1 MNFDYLQT
9 DFSEKEIKNITE
21 KYNLYLSELRDNIK
35 RDKFIKSRQTYS
47 EELIR
52 FRSICYVVFCFSLY
66 NLLLAIASLTWFK
79 ETNLID
85 FILGSTF
92 TIFIPCIYYSI
103 CQSIYESI
111 TDNRNKRIKEEI
123 NNLSKLY
130 EKNLYEQ
137 YERIIENY
145 YRIQAYQVEIKE
157 QQKESKISIIK
168 RLSKMDNEEFK
179 NTIKTILEY
188 EGKKVSY
195 VEIDNCLYRNENNNK
210 VLILC
215 KHIKRSISIVD
226 IKRFEN
232 LIEENS
238 FDYGVIYYTGDISTN
253 AVNYCSNKKVPIYL
267 YNELDISDKI
277 YKIENKI
284 KEQSEQEKQPTT
296 TKKMIEESKNNKCP
310 NCGGNLVIRKGKYG
324 KFLGCSNYPKCHYTK
339 GIR

>member
-1 MNFDYLQT
+1 MNFDYPQI
-9 DFSEKEIKNITE
+9 DFSEKEINEIKE
-21 KYNLYLSELRDNIK
+21 KYNLYLLELRNNEK
-35 RDKFIKSRQTYS
+35 RNEFINSRQTYS
-47 EELIR
+47 DKLIK
-52 FRSICYVVFCFSLY
+52 FRSRCYAVFCFSLY
-66 NLLLAIASLTWFK
+66 NLLLAITSLTWFK
-79 ETNLID
+79 ETNLIEL
-85 FILGSTF
+85 IIGSTF
-92 TIFIPCIYYSI
+92 TIFIPIIYYSL
-103 CQSIYESI
+103 CQVIYESI
-111 TDNRNKRIKEEI
+111 TNNRDKRIKEEK

-137 YERIIENY
+137 YERTIENY
-145 YRIQAYQVEIKE
+145 YKIQAYQVEIKE
-157 QQKESKISIIK
+157 QQKERKISIIK

-195 VEIDNCLYRNENNNK
+195 VELDNCLYRNENNNK

-226 IKRFEN
+226 IKRFEK
-232 LIEENS
+232 LIEGNS
-238 FDYGVIYYTGDISTN
+238 FDYGVVYYTGNISTN

-267 YNELDISDKI
+267 YNELDISNKI
-277 YKIENKI
+277 YKIENKT

-296 TKKMIEESKNNKCP
+296 TKGIIEENKNNKCP

-324 KFLGCSNYPKCHYTK
+324 KFLGCSKYPKCHYTK